1 MSTKNDYSEAEWKA
15 ISAAPAA
22 AGLLITL
29 ADISGP
35 VGIAKEA
42 LAVGKAI
49 SASPIGDAPEIVKTL
64 AESVK
69 REGGRPELPNVP
81 TSDRT
86 QTTLALIG
94 VVKTAVGAVQ
104 RKSPSEIESYKT
116 WLASVAA
123 RVSQASKTGSLLGRG
138 GTPLNTDEQQVLE
151 QLADVLAVSASAAVA
166 RR

>member
-15 ISAAPAA
+15 ISAAPVA
-22 AGLLITL
+22 AGLLMTF
-29 ADISGP
+29 ADLGGP

-42 LAVGKAI
+42 LAVGRAI
-49 SASPIGDAPEIVKTL
+49 SATTLGDAPEIVKTL
-64 AESVK
+64 TENVK
-69 REGGRPELPNVP
+69 RGGGPPELPNVP
-81 TSDRT
+81 TADRT

-104 RKSPSEIESYKT
+104 KKSPSEIESYKT

-123 RVSQASKTGSLLGRG
+123 RVSHASKAGGLLG
-138 GTPLNTDEQQVLE
+138 GTQFNTDEQQVLA
-151 QLADVLAVSASAAVA
+151 QLADVLAVSASTAVA